1 MFKRYVHG
9 HSVPTRLLQTSDD
22 EIRALLVDR
31 VLRNNSVDYTFYT
44 GLIITVI
51 VVVITFLY

>member
-1 MFKRYVHG
+1 MYTDT
-9 HSVPTRLLQTSDD
+9 SVPTRLLQTSDD